1 MTDTTALANIQAIE
15 EKLIKSAE
23 EYDDEFTAKIED
35 TNTAE
40 FLLRIKE
47 LLNISDEEILQAVLE
62 KSLAAEFNGQI

>member
-35 TNTAE
+35 ANTAE